1 MSNIKIGDSRA
12 FSKVLIPDVA
22 TTMPGSYM
30 QPHII
35 HPTTLDALNQLAAVI
50 FKEQCSNAPVMPVF
64 MDEVTVSADIS
75 NTPGTELLV
84 ALQLTTEGLRSCKG
98 DTWVLQVSEEGEH
111 PRPVVTASGWQL
123 RAIGEAPSNEDLAPF
138 HKKMSYKMDW
148 PLDVDF
154 MTNEVFHYRIA
165 EAKLFDVPAHN
176 GGTSAEIEVPLNEKA
191 AAIYI
196 RGALRRLDAG
206 DDEVTS
212 PHLIKLLEWMRE
224 HIESETACQHLRGV
238 SHDDEETISQHSIK
252 AGIVG
257 EALYHIGISLPEIL
271 VGKADPL
278 AVLLQNNLL
287 HKLYAESLAVSSSL
301 QLAQYV
307 KLLACKKPR
316 MNFLEIGAGTGGATL
331 PLLQALTGPEGLLLD
346 RYHYTDISS
355 GFFQQAR
362 TKFSEWDDHLDF
374 QILDISKDPL
384 EQGYSAASYDLVV
397 ASNVLHATP
406 ILDTTL
412 ANIKKILKPGGRL
425 ALIEVTR
432 VTAAVN
438 TIFGTLPG

>member
-1 MSNIKIGDSRA
+1 
-12 FSKVLIPDVA
+12 
-22 TTMPGSYM
+22 
-30 QPHII
+30 
-35 HPTTLDALNQLAAVI
+35 
-50 FKEQCSNAPVMPVF
+50 
-64 MDEVTVSADIS
+64 
-75 NTPGTELLV
+75 
-84 ALQLTTEGLRSCKG
+84 
-98 DTWVLQVSEEGEH
+98 
-111 PRPVVTASGWQL
+111 
-123 RAIGEAPSNEDLAPF
+123 
-138 HKKMSYKMDW
+138 
-148 PLDVDF
+148 
-154 MTNEVFHYRIA
+154 
-165 EAKLFDVPAHN
+165 
-176 GGTSAEIEVPLNEKA
+176 
-191 AAIYI
+191 
-196 RGALRRLDAG
+196 
-206 DDEVTS
+206 
-212 PHLIKLLEWMRE
+212 
-224 HIESETACQHLRGV
+224 
-238 SHDDEETISQHSIK
+238 
-252 AGIVG
+252 
-257 EALYHIGISLPEIL
+257 
-271 VGKADPL
+271 
-278 AVLLQNNLL
+278 
-287 HKLYAESLAVSSSL
+287 
-301 QLAQYV
+301 
-307 KLLACKKPR
+307 